1 MVNKIFNGN
10 DNILLLITLNGSKK
24 FQIFHICSER
34 LRILLLGLLN
44 TSFRIKNLRFLIS
57 VIFFKQIVQP
67 SLFIQNLMRIFIE
80 PNFFPLFNLKLGGPE
95 TFKNQSELSI
105 SKYYLPITNKYTQVF
120 REHITFYFFRVYH
133 TSLKFNRF
141 TFRYVKYLK

>member
-1 MVNKIFNGN
+1 MGSAKI
-10 DNILLLITLNGSKK
+10 
-24 FQIFHICSER
+24 
-34 LRILLLGLLN
+34 
-44 TSFRIKNLRFLIS
+44 
-57 VIFFKQIVQP
+57 
-67 SLFIQNLMRIFIE
+67 
-80 PNFFPLFNLKLGGPE
+80 
-95 TFKNQSELSI
+95 FKNQSELSI